1 MATVNVPRFLRTT
14 ASRLLIIMLVL
25 SAASGMPAYA
35 QGGASLGGVIK
46 DDSGGALPGATV
58 NVVNTSTGAAQTLV
72 AGPSG
77 NYRAV
82 NLPPGPYQVAV
93 ELSGFATARK
103 AVTLN
108 VGVESTA
115 DFTLAVA
122 RLTESVTVTGESP
135 LIEVS
140 KATPSSVVNGEQ
152 LANLP
157 VLDRNF
163 LVVAQILPGAAP
175 MTNLAVTSRFAVT
188 KFGGVAD
195 QRNGYTTIIDGSTV
209 DDATWGTPVI
219 NMTQDAV
226 QEFKVFRNQFDAQ
239 YGAALNAVVNV
250 VSKSGTNRFAGTG
263 YYFGR
268 DKNLNAKNALAT
280 TVPPFSQSR
289 LGGTAGGPIALNK
302 THIFA
307 AVEYLNIHKANIVAL
322 PPANPFAAQ
331 QNGNY
336 PYTVTD
342 KIFDTKLDHRFNDKN
357 SLMVRYA
364 YDNQFTPSGGPEN
377 AASTFTDYSLSHSV
391 VAEHNWILSQNKV
404 NTLRYTFL
412 HHNLYTLPANYELA
426 VSRPSYSL
434 GQNGVDPQ
442 YFPRTNNSLFD
453 TFYLNTAK
461 HDVKIGGE
469 VTFASSSFEA
479 HFTEHGSF
487 SFTTDTPFN
496 VNDPRTWPQSFTM
509 QTPGFYNYKS
519 NQIAGFVQD
528 DWRLHDRVRLNLGLR
543 YDVDTNLR
551 NNEFYDSLLANPLYA
566 GLDYFISNNRG
577 NDLDNI
583 QPRLGLT
590 WDTRGNGKL
599 VARAGFGR
607 YVTRNRPWFDQTAMD
622 KALGSAV
629 RITDP
634 VALSRFP
641 SIDGVLNGKSLS
653 DYVAQGGVR
662 SLYLID
668 NDYELPFS
676 LNTTAGFGLQ
686 LNSVTSLD
694 MDYVHGNSG
703 DQLGSTD
710 RNLPATGPISASN
723 PRPRPQFS
731 QVGVL
736 VNNGRAWYDALEMQ
750 LRTRVKGTDSLQISY
765 TYSKSMLDGVTFYST
780 FSGTDRTPNNF
791 AYNPTD
797 TPHNLS
803 VAASTSL
810 PWKFQLSGVFRAISG
825 GPLPVSAGI
834 DLDGDLNTSNDRP
847 AGLPQTVGRGDVASQ
862 LSEINTFRASRG
874 LPAVDPVLLKIDP
887 VVDLDV
893 RLTKV
898 IPLRSGRRMEVFL
911 ESYNLTNHTTKY
923 GGTGN
928 MSSSTFLIR
937 TSALDARQTQWG
949 ARFVF

>member
-1 MATVNVPRFLRTT
+1 VKSTLVSISMW
-14 ASRLLIIMLVL
+14 LLCC
-25 SAASGMPAYA
+25 AAAAA
-35 QGGASLGGVIK
+35 QGGASLEGTIK
-46 DDSGGALPGATV
+46 DESGGALPGATV
-58 NVVNTSTGAAQTLV
+58 VVTNTSTGAAQTLV
-72 AGPSG
+72 TGSSG

-82 NLPPGPYQVAV
+82 NLPPGLYQVAV
-93 ELSGFATARK
+93 ELAGFAPGK
-103 AVTLN
+103 KGVTLN
-108 VGVESTA
+108 VGVDSTV
-115 DFTLAVA
+115 DFTLGVA
-122 RLTESVTVTGESP
+122 RLAESVTVTGDSP
-135 LIEVS
+135 LVEVT

-175 MTNLAVTSRFAVT
+175 MNNLAVTTRFAVT

-239 YGAALNAVVNV
+239 YGSALNAVVNV
-250 VSKSGTNRFAGTG
+250 VSKSGTNQPGGTA

-280 TVPPFSQSR
+280 SVPPFEQSR
-289 LGGTAGGPIALNK
+289 VGGTFGGPIALNK

-307 AVEYLNIHKANIVAL
+307 AVEYLNIHKAAIVAL
-322 PPANPFAAQ
+322 PGNNPFAAE

-342 KIFDTKLDHRFNDKN
+342 KIVDAKLDHRFSDKS
-357 SLMVRYA
+357 SLMLRYA
-364 YDNQFTPSGGPEN
+364 YDDQFTPSGGPVN
-377 AASTFTDYSLSHSV
+377 STNTFTDYSLSHSV
-391 VAEHNWILSQNKV
+391 VAEHNWIVSQSKV

-412 HHNLYTLPANYELA
+412 HHNLYTLPANFDLA
-426 VSRPSYSL
+426 VSRPSYSF

-442 YFPRTNNSLFD
+442 YFPRTNHGFFD
-453 TFYLNTAK
+453 TFYINTAK
-461 HDVKIGGE
+461 HDLKVGGE
-469 VTFASSSFEA
+469 LTFASSNFEA

-487 SFTTDTPFN
+487 SFTTDTPFDLAN
-496 VNDPRTWPQSFTM
+496 SKTWPQSFTM

-519 NQIAGFVQD
+519 KQIGAYVQD
-528 DWRLHDRVRLNLGLR
+528 DWRLHDRVRVNLGLR
-543 YDVDTNLR
+543 YDADTNLR
-551 NNEFYDSLLANPLYA
+551 NNDFYNQLLANPMYK
-566 GLDYFISNNRG
+566 GLDYFVTSDRG
-577 NDLDNI
+577 NDLDNL
-583 QPRLGLT
+583 QPRLGVT
-590 WDTRGNGKL
+590 WDTKGNGRL
-599 VARAGFGR
+599 VVRGGFGR
-607 YVTRNRPWFDQTAMD
+607 YVTRNRPWFDETAMD

-634 VALSRFP
+634 IALSHFP
-641 SIDGVLNGKSLS
+641 DINGVLNGKSLA

-668 NDYELPFS
+668 NNYELPYS
-676 LNTTAGFGLQ
+676 LNATAGFGWQ
-686 LNSVTSLD
+686 LNNVTSVD
-694 MDYVHGNSG
+694 VDVVHDYSG

-710 RNLPATGPISASN
+710 RNLPAAGPITTSN

-731 QVGVL
+731 QVGVM
-736 VNNGRAWYDALEMQ
+736 VNNGRAWYDAVEIQ

-765 TYSKSMLDGVTFYST
+765 AYSKSMLDGVTFYST
-780 FSGTDRTPNNF
+780 FSGTDRTPNNY

-810 PWKFQLSGVFRAISG
+810 PFKFQLSGVFRAISG

-847 AGLPQTVGRGDVASQ
+847 AGLPQTVGRGDVVSQ
-862 LSEINTFRASRG
+862 LALINAFRTTHGQS
-874 LPAVDPVLLKIDP
+874 AVDASLLKIDP

-898 IPLRSGRRMEVFL
+898 IPMPNGRRFEIFL

-928 MSSSTFLIR
+928 MSSSSFLIR

-949 ARFVF
+949 GRFVF

>member
-1 MATVNVPRFLRTT
+1 MTRRFVTAWLIAIVWLGVPAL
-14 ASRLLIIMLVL
+14 
-25 SAASGMPAYA
+25 A
-35 QGGASLGGVIK
+35 QVGGNLGGVVK
-46 DDSGGALPGATV
+46 DTGGGVIPGASVTIT
-58 NVVNTSTGAAQTLV
+58 NVSTNVTQTLQTGAE
-72 AGPSG
+72 G

-82 NLPPGPYQVAV
+82 NLQPAPYEVTV
-93 ELSGFATARK
+93 EVSGFGTVKKSVLVQVGSDLTVDFALKVGDVAE
-103 AVTLN
+103 TL
-108 VGVESTA
+108 
-115 DFTLAVA
+115 
-122 RLTESVTVTGESP
+122 TVTAEASP
-135 LIEVS
+135 LLIEIS
-140 KATPSSVVNGEQ
+140 KSQPSSVVSDEQ
-152 LANLP
+152 VSALPNLS
-157 VLDRNF
+157 RNF
-163 LVVAQILPGAAP
+163 LVLAQLMPGVAPLPTG
-175 MTNLAVTSRFAVT
+175 RFGPT
-188 KFGGVAD
+188 KFGGIAD
-195 QRNGYTTIIDGSTV
+195 QRSGYTTIIDGATV
-209 DDATWGTPVI
+209 DDATWGSPVI

-226 QEFKVFRNQFDAQ
+226 QEFKVFRHQFDAQ
-239 YGAALNAVVNV
+239 YGSAMNAVVNV

-280 TVPPFSQSR
+280 TVPPFSQTR
-289 LGGTAGGPIALNK
+289 LGTTAGGPIALNK
-302 THIFA
+302 THIFT
-307 AVEYLNIHKANIVAL
+307 AVEYLNIHKAAIVAL

-391 VAEHNWILSQNKV
+391 AAEHIWILSQHKV

-412 HHNLYTLPANYELA
+412 HHNLYTLPANYERA

-496 VNDPRTWPQSFTM
+496 VNDPRTRPQSFTM
-509 QTPGFYNYKS
+509 QTPGFYNYKT
-519 NQIAGFVQD
+519 NQVAGFVQD
-528 DWRLHDRVRLNLGLR
+528 DWRIHDRVRLNLGVR

-551 NNEFYDSLLANPLYA
+551 NNDFYDSLLANPLYA
-566 GLDYFISNNRG
+566 GLDYFVSTNRG
-577 NDLDNI
+577 NDLANL

-590 WDTRGNGKL
+590 WDTKGNGKL

-607 YVTRNRPWFDQTAMD
+607 YVTRNRPWFDQTPMD
-622 KALGSAV
+622 TALGSAV

-634 VALSRFP
+634 IALSRYP
-641 SIDGVLNGKSLS
+641 IIDGVLNGKSLS

-668 NDYELPFS
+668 NNYELPLS

-686 LNSVTSLD
+686 LNSVTSFD
-694 MDYVHGNSG
+694 MDYVHGDAS

-710 RNLPATGPISASN
+710 RNLPASGPITPAN

-736 VNNGRAWYDALEMQ
+736 VNNGKAWYDALEMQ

-834 DLDGDLNTSNDRP
+834 DLDGDLNTSGDRP
-847 AGLPQTVGRGDVASQ
+847 AGLPQTVGRGDVPSQ

-911 ESYNLTNHTTKY
+911 EGYNLTNHTTKY

>member
-1 MATVNVPRFLRTT
+1 MPRVT
-14 ASRLLIIMLVL
+14 RLLSITVTGSSILAVAVAAL
-25 SAASGMPAYA
+25 LLGSAPAQA
-35 QGGASLGGVIK
+35 QGGASIGGVVK

-58 NVVNTSTGAAQTLV
+58 TITNTSTGAAQTLV

-77 NYRAV
+77 NYRGV

-93 ELSGFATARK
+93 ELSGFASSRK
-103 AVTLN
+103 AVTVN
-108 VGVESTA
+108 VGVESTV
-115 DFTLAVA
+115 DFTLPVA
-122 RLTESVTVTGESP
+122 TLTESVTVTGESP
-135 LIEVS
+135 LVEVT
-140 KATPSSVVNGEQ
+140 KATPLSVVNGEQ

-239 YGAALNAVVNV
+239 YGSALNAVVNV
-250 VSKSGTNRFAGTG
+250 VSKSGTNTFGGTG

-268 DKNLNAKNALAT
+268 DKALNAKNALAT

-289 LGGTAGGPIALNK
+289 GGGTFGGPIALNR
-302 THIFA
+302 THLFA

-322 PPANPFAAQ
+322 PASNPFAGQ

-342 KIFDTKLDHRFNDKN
+342 KIFDTKLDHRFSDKN
-357 SLMVRYA
+357 SVMVRYA

-377 AASTFTDYSLSHSV
+377 ATSTFTDYSLSHSV
-391 VAEHNWILSQNKV
+391 VVEDNWIVSQNKV

-412 HHNLYTLPANYELA
+412 HHNLFTLPANYELA

-434 GQNGVDPQ
+434 GQNTVDPQ
-442 YFPRTNNSLFD
+442 YFPRTNNGIFD
-453 TFYLNTAK
+453 TFYINTAK
-461 HDVKIGGE
+461 HDIKIGGE
-469 VTFASSSFEA
+469 LTFASSNFEA

-487 SFTTDTPFN
+487 SFTTDVPFN
-496 VNDPRTWPQSFTM
+496 VNDSRTWPQSFTM

-528 DWRLHDRVRLNLGLR
+528 DWRIHDRVRLNLGLR

-551 NNEFYDSLLANPLYA
+551 SNDFYNSLLDNPLYA
-566 GLDYFISNNRG
+566 GLDYFVSRDRG

-583 QPRLGLT
+583 QPRLGAT
-590 WDTRGNGKL
+590 WDTKGNGKL

-607 YVTRNRPWFDQTAMD
+607 YVTRNRPWFNQTAMD

-634 VALSRFP
+634 TALSRFP
-641 SIDGVLNGKSLS
+641 SISGVLNGKTLS

-668 NDYELPFS
+668 NNYELPFS

-694 MDYVHGNSG
+694 VDYVHGDSG

-710 RNLPATGPISASN
+710 KNLPATGAITASN

-731 QVGVL
+731 QVGVM
-736 VNNGRAWYDALEMQ
+736 VNNGRAWYDAVEMQ
-750 LRTRVKGTDSLQISY
+750 LRTRVRGTDSLQVSY
-765 TYSKSMLDGVTFYST
+765 TYSKSIIDGLTFYSN
-780 FSGTDRTPNNF
+780 FSGTDRTPNNY

-810 PWKFQLSGVFRAISG
+810 PFKFQLSGVFRAISG

-834 DLDGDLNTSNDRP
+834 DLDGDLNTSGDRP
-847 AGLPQTVGRGDVASQ
+847 PLLPQTVGRGDVPSQ
-862 LSEINTFRASRG
+862 LAQINAFRASRG
-874 LPAVDPVLLKIDP
+874 LGAVDAALLKIDP
-887 VVDLDV
+887 VIDLDI

-898 IPLRSGRRMEVFL
+898 IPLSGRRRLEVFL
-911 ESYNLTNHTTKY
+911 EGYNLTNHTTRY

-928 MSSSTFLIR
+928 MSSTSFLIR
-937 TSALDARQTQWG
+937 TNALDARQTQWG